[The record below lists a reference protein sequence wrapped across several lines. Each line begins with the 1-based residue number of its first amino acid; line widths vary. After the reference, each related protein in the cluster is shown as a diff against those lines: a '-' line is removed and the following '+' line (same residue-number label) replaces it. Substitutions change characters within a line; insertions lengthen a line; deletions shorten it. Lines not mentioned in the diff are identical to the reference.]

1 MNIFSE
7 YTIKIKDLVN
17 KLNSDNIL
25 ELPDNL
31 DGINIDIPPKGF
43 TGDISCNV
51 ALVLSKSNK
60 KKPLDIANLI
70 SIEIKKNFSEIE
82 DISIVKP
89 GFLNLKFKN
98 SFWNFFLKEIIRVK
112 NNYGSNI
119 KENKKNI

>member
-17 KLNSDNIL
+17 KLNSDNKL

-51 ALVLSKSNK
+51 ALVLSN
-60 KKPLDIANLI
+60 N
-70 SIEIKKNFSEIE
+70 NFTAAYRRGA
-82 DISIVKP
+82 P
-89 GFLNLKFKN
+89 MPCGA
-98 SFWNFFLKEIIRVK
+98 
-112 NNYGSNI
+112 GSSY
-119 KENKKNI
+119 